1 MTLVDSSLWPAPAA
15 LVLGLVVGAPT
26 GLPRRGLAL
35 AAAGLLLAGLASPQ
49 TAPSEPG
56 LWIETAALLLGT
68 DLAGC
73 ALGGLGR
80 AVSGGPL

>member
-1 MTLVDSSLWPAPAA
+1 LLWPAPAA

-26 GLPRRGLAL
+26 SLPRRGLAL
-35 AAAGLLLAGLASPQ
+35 AAAGLLLASLADLASPQ
-49 TAPSEPG
+49 TAPGEPG